1 MTLLTLELEPELYE
15 HLRLEAARLDKS
27 LEKTA
32 ETILT
37 QRLIIPAPP
46 DEKAKAIEA
55 LRKAGL
61 LTELGP
67 EIQKRAQEA
76 NLSLAEVQA
85 ALDAAEG
92 KPLSEIILE
101 MRGPKT

>member
-1 MTLLTLELEPELYE
+1 MTVLTLELEPELYE
-15 HLRLEAARLDKS
+15 HLRKEAARLDKS

-32 ETILT
+32 ETILS
-37 QRLIIPAPP
+37 QQLVIPTPAS
-46 DEKAKAIEA
+46 EKTKAIEA

-67 EIQKRAQEA
+67 EMKKRAEQA
-76 NLSLAEVQA
+76 NLSLKEVQA

-101 MRGPKT
+101 MRGPKI

>member
-15 HLRLEAARLDKS
+15 HLRKEAARLNKS

-32 ETILT
+32 ETILS
-37 QRLIIPAPP
+37 QRLVVPAPP
-46 DEKAKAIEA
+46 GEKVKAIEA

-67 EIQKRAQEA
+67 EMQERAKQA

-101 MRGPKT
+101 MRGPKI